1 MESCVV
7 NLTQRG
13 ETEEECQNL
22 GTGVQNL
29 HVSAHVKEDSSSG
42 TTVSML
48 YAVSPGACE
57 RSYGIHVARAARFPQ
72 EIIDNASAL
81 ESQMLRAL
89 DQGGELISPHNS
101 PLLIQFFL
109 EGQQSRQSVR
119 EKESIDEVVR
129 ESIDE
134 VGRKRKREVRSGY
147 VDKLKELLALG
158 VVVESNIQQQMRSTL
173 EHFLKDY

>member
-13 ETEEECQNL
+13 ETEEECQNH

-89 DQGGELISPHNS
+89 DQGGELISPHNYGPAYS
-101 PLLIQFFL
+101 IFL
-109 EGQQSRQSVR
+109 ENNL
-119 EKESIDEVVR
+119 I
-129 ESIDE
+129 
-134 VGRKRKREVRSGY
+134 
-147 VDKLKELLALG
+147 
-158 VVVESNIQQQMRSTL
+158 
-173 EHFLKDY
+173 F